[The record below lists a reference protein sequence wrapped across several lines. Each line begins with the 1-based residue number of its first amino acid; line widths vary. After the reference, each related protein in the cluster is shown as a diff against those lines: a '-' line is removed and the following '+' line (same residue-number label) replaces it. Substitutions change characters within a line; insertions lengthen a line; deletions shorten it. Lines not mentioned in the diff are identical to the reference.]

1 MIILLKRK
9 KLTNQQKKRSRNDKI
24 TEVIQISD
32 VEDNEINSEEEEL
45 NERSDHI
52 TELDHELVTNLEFR
66 LPRFEIL
73 EDAVRSFHTQ
83 FRKVQCTLRVT
94 INHKPR
100 WKKSSINSIEIF
112 GSIIY
117 VDCNS
122 CTDDRRMTRL
132 PTGIDDS
139 HGW

>member
-9 KLTNQQKKRSRNDKI
+9 KLTKQQKKRSRNDKI

-45 NERSDHI
+45 NERSDRI
-52 TELDHELVTNLEFR
+52 TELDHELVTDLEFR
-66 LPRFEIL
+66 LPRFEIP

-83 FRKVQCTLRVT
+83 FRKVQVT
-94 INHKPR
+94 INRKPR
-100 WKKSSINSIEIF
+100 WKKSSINLIEIF